1 MFIIIFFGNIRVQIL
16 ARRIFPRAA
25 PIHSI
30 GYIID
35 LTRSK
40 LGTGHT
46 KIVRLFQSLNL
57 STRLAINF
65 SNFWKKINFI
75 PTRKNKT
82 IKMRE
87 RERFDIV
94 CVELVEEIRTTI
106 NEHVGSQ

>member
-16 ARRIFPRAA
+16 ARRIFARAD

-40 LGTGHT
+40 LGTGHA

-57 STRLAINF
+57 STRLAIIF
-65 SNFWKKINFI
+65 GKRLKKDKFYSNKK
-75 PTRKNKT
+75 K
-82 IKMRE
+82 
-87 RERFDIV
+87 
-94 CVELVEEIRTTI
+94 
-106 NEHVGSQ
+106 

>member
-16 ARRIFPRAA
+16 ARRIFARAD

-40 LGTGHT
+40 LGTGHA

-57 STRLAINF
+57 STRVAIIF
-65 SNFWKKINFI
+65 GKLLKKDKILFQQE
-75 PTRKNKT
+75 K
-82 IKMRE
+82 IK
-87 RERFDIV
+87 
-94 CVELVEEIRTTI
+94 
-106 NEHVGSQ
+106 Q